1 MHFVRHIFKLD
12 QDQDFSRL
20 EQLDRDIKQLL
31 DERHTERLTTMAE
44 KRDLTNGLPRSRSLC
59 EIVFDRYLSRW
70 ALVVAEVALP

>member
-1 MHFVRHIFKLD
+1 MPFVRHIFKLD
-12 QDQDFSRL
+12 QDQDFSPL

-31 DERHTERLTTMAE
+31 DERLTTMAE

-59 EIVFDRYLSRW
+59 EIVFDRYLSGW